1 MRAETGLRYAKT
13 NMFNTFAYNHKP
25 KYDKIITENTV
36 VDEAYLS
43 IDPSTYSIVI

>member
-1 MRAETGLRYAKT
+1 MRAETGLRYAKEF
-13 NMFNTFAYNHKP
+13 FNTFAYNRRP
-25 KYDKIITENTV
+25 KYDKIITENCV

>member
-1 MRAETGLRYAKT
+1 MRVETGLRYARKE
-13 NMFNTFAYNHKP
+13 MFNNFAYNHKP
-25 KYDKIITENTV
+25 KYEKIITENMI